1 MPFIYL
7 DFASILELQ
16 RTAVEAGLANDGSRA
31 TLFSGIDVD
40 FVVSIPQ
47 SSNAAQQVLLDLTA
61 MNRQRR
67 LTDGSV
73 PLQIWLLTASVL
85 TASRE
90 EQQVFRKY
98 LDMVTRIVSGEPQDT
113 PGLNRVPDAQERIV
127 HQDDTLPLGFLAGAM
142 AVCRGV
148 VKVRVPRYNNGSPVV
163 DAMNRPTLHLGT
175 GWLLAPGLIMTNHHV
190 VNARELGEA
199 VASAADLVLQGK
211 GASVVF
217 DYDAES
223 LPGQAVDAAE
233 LVAADA
239 TLDYAI
245 LRLTSDL
252 GRAPL
257 PLAQERLVNPQGGYI
272 PVNIVQHPLGQAKMV
287 AIRNNLVREISETE
301 IQYFTDTMSGSSGSP
316 VLDDAWR
323 VVALHRASRSV
334 DNISFQ
340 GKSTAYVNIGTPI
353 PAICQHIRTNHPAV
367 WERIVPAAAG

>member
-1 MPFIYL
+1 MAFIYL

-16 RTAVEAGLANDGSRA
+16 RTVVEAGLANDGGRA
-31 TLFSGIDVD
+31 TLLSGIDGA
-40 FVVSIPQ
+40 FVVAIPQ
-47 SSNAAQQVLLDLTA
+47 SSNPAQQMLLDLTA

-73 PLQIWLLTASVL
+73 PLQIWLMTASAL
-85 TASRE
+85 TASRDDK
-90 EQQVFRKY
+90 QQVFRKH
-98 LDMVTRIVSGEPQDT
+98 LDAVTRIASSAPQDT
-113 PGLNRVPDAQERIV
+113 PGLNHVPDAQERIV
-127 HQDDTLPLGFLAGAM
+127 HQDDMLPLGFLAGAM

-148 VKVRVPRYNNGSPVV
+148 VKVRVPRYNNGSPVA
-163 DAMNRPTLHLGT
+163 DAMNRPILYLGT

-190 VNARELGEA
+190 VNAREQGEA
-199 VASAADLVLQGK
+199 VATAGDLALQGK

-223 LPGQAVDAAE
+223 LPGQVVDAAE
-233 LVAADA
+233 LVVADA
-239 TLDYAI
+239 ALDYAI

-257 PLAQERLVNPQGGYI
+257 PLAQERLVNPPGGYV

-287 AIRNNLVREISETE
+287 AIRNNLVREISDTE

-323 VVALHRASRSV
+323 VVALHRASRSPER
-334 DNISFQ
+334 
-340 GKSTAYVNIGTPI
+340 VN
-353 PAICQHIRTNHPAV
+353 
-367 WERIVPAAAG
+367 AASSPCGDAGPS